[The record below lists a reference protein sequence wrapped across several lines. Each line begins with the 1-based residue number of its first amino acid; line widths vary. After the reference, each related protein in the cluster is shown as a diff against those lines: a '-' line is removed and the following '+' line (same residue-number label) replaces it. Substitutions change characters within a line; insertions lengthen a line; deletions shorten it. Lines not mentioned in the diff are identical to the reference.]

1 MPASAIG
8 HVVFDIGKV
17 LLHYDPELAYL
28 ALIPDAAER
37 RHFLATICSPEWNL
51 EQDRGRGWREAEA
64 QLIARHPQH
73 ADAIRAFRRGWADMV
88 PHACDDAVAVY
99 EALIAHRIDV
109 TLLTN
114 FAADTFREARQ
125 RFPFLGRARGAT
137 VSGEVG
143 VIKPDPAIY
152 ALHARSFGL
161 EPARTLFIDDV
172 QANVEAARDAGWQA
186 IRFENARQMRD
197 ALAAHELPA

>member
-143 VIKPDPAIY
+143 VTDE
-152 ALHARSFGL
+152 RSN
-161 EPARTLFIDDV
+161 PARPGNLRVACAFV
-172 QANVEAARDAGWQA
+172 RAGA
-186 IRFENARQMRD
+186 GPHAVHRRRAG
-197 ALAAHELPA
+197 